1 VKIDISSAVHHLR
14 TALVRTSVF
23 HVAVL
28 IATLPAVATAQVIGV
43 VLDPKPTLVD
53 GGVARNENPAPD
65 SVVFFEFSG
74 VKAKKLGQ
82 VNVPTSF
89 FGPPSSVAVS
99 TDKTLALVTSSRK
112 ADPDDPKKFTP
123 DNKLSVIDLSVS
135 PPVVLQT
142 LELPHAPMAVAMNP
156 QMTMALAMHTDD
168 DSVTVLSIADR
179 RASIVET
186 FSPGKGSGPH
196 SAAFSPGGKNVL
208 LTRGSDNKVSLYAV
222 ENDRLRMP
230 AIRDMGAG
238 IRPFA
243 VSFCGSTGLAVVSNL
258 GANTGDHDTLSLID
272 LAVNPP
278 RIVDTVTVGPVP
290 EGAACAPDGKH
301 AAVAIQN
308 MSNRPMSNP
317 FKQPY
322 SKVVLVRIDNKR
334 LHKIAEQPIGVWS
347 QGVGFLDDSRTLF
360 GQSVM
365 DRSMHFFRIEGNAL
379 KVAGPPMLFKEGA
392 PVAFGVA
399 GR

>member
-1 VKIDISSAVHHLR
+1 MSSVVHHLR

-23 HVAVL
+23 HIVAL
-28 IATLPAVATAQVIGV
+28 IAVFPAVATAQVIGI

-53 GGVARNENPAPD
+53 GGVARNANPAPD

-74 VKAKKLGQ
+74 TKAKKLGQ

-89 FGPPSSVAVS
+89 FGPPSSVAIS
-99 TDKTLALVTSSRK
+99 TDRKLALVTSSRK
-112 ADPDDPKKFTP
+112 SDPEDPKKFVP
-123 DNKLSVIDLSVS
+123 DNKLSVIDLGVS
-135 PPVVLQT
+135 PPTVLQT
-142 LELPHAPMAVAMNP
+142 LELTAAPMSVVMNP
-156 QMTMALAMHTDD
+156 QATMALAVHSDD
-168 DSVTVLSIADR
+168 DSVTLLSITDR
-179 RASIVET
+179 RVSIVET
-186 FSPGKGSGPH
+186 ISTGKGSGPH
-196 SAAFSPGGKNVL
+196 AAAFSPGGKNVL

-230 AIRDMGAG
+230 AVRDMSAG

-258 GANTGDHDTLSLID
+258 GAGAGDQDTLSLID

-317 FKQPY
+317 FRQPN

-334 LHKIAEQPIGVWS
+334 LYKIAEQPIGVWS

-379 KVAGPPMLFKEGA
+379 KVAAPPMLFNEGA

>member
-1 VKIDISSAVHHLR
+1 MKNITGSAAHHFR
-14 TALVRTSVF
+14 TALTRTVVF
-23 HVAVL
+23 HLVAV
-28 IATLPAVATAQVIGV
+28 IAVFPISAAAQVVGI

-53 GGVARNENPAPD
+53 GAVSRVDNPGPD
-65 SVVFFEFSG
+65 SVVFYEFAG
-74 VKAKKLGQ
+74 AKAKKLGEA
-82 VNVPTSF
+82 NVPTSF

-99 TDKTLALVTSSRK
+99 ADRTLALVTSSRK
-112 ADPDDPKKFTP
+112 ADPSDPKKFIP
-123 DNKLSVIDLSVS
+123 DNKLSVIDLKAS
-135 PPVVLQT
+135 PPAVVQT
-142 LELPHAPMAVAMNP
+142 LELPFAPMAVALSP
-156 QMTMALAMHTDD
+156 QATMALAMHTDD
-168 DSVTVLSIADR
+168 DSVTVLAIADK

-196 SAAFSPGGKNVL
+196 AASFSPGGKNVL

-222 ENDRLRMP
+222 ENDKLRMP
-230 AIRDMGAG
+230 AVRDMTAG

-243 VSFCGSTGLAVVSNL
+243 VSFCGTSGFAIVSNL
-258 GANTGDHDTLSLID
+258 GANAGDQDTLSLVD
-272 LAVNPP
+272 LSVNPP
-278 RIVDTVTVGPVP
+278 RIVDTITVGPVP

-308 MSNRPMSNP
+308 MSNRPASNP
-317 FKQPY
+317 FKQPH
-322 SKVVLVRIDNKR
+322 SKVVLVRIDGKKLTR
-334 LHKIAEQPIGVWS
+334 LAEAPIGVWS

-365 DRSMHFFRIEGNAL
+365 DKSMHFFRIDGNAL
-379 KVAGPPMLFKEGA
+379 KALPPMVFKEGA